1 MARWQPRHPPRM
13 VCPPLVCPIGLPRYA
28 TRALAWLPAGLHTQ
42 QTPRQC
48 TACDGGWHL
57 TAPTEGDTR

>member
-1 MARWQPRHPPRM
+1 MTRSWLRHPPSTVR
-13 VCPPLVCPIGLPRYA
+13 PPLVCPTGLPRYA

-57 TAPTEGDTR
+57 TTEGENR